1 MGTIIHKSDYIHDL
15 LRYIENNIAGDLD
28 AEFLS
33 NVGYVSLPKLY
44 RDFYNKTG
52 HSVKEYIRKRRL
64 SNALALIKT
73 SELEL
78 TDIAFNCG
86 YASYLTLW
94 RAIKQTLNLAPSEYK
109 NGNTYYFFPP
119 LDGQSLQ
126 SVTVLND
133 TIPQTRRI
141 LYYHSKLLGIENA
154 AIECFLEQFPDYNG
168 RIFGRNGKQIG
179 NKFCY
184 ELYVSATGIDY
195 NVLKSYGFEIAQEIP
210 VLMMTFA
217 TSTIRNIGSEINEAW
232 DYLYFDWLQDSM
244 FEYTEQPYYEEYL
257 IKNSKPTK
265 LKLYLPIRK
274 RHQETKIT
282 LVENPDLCF
291 ITAKAIGDNAEKMA
305 SRFVVDYI
313 TKNYPHIVNSS
324 KALFLQK
331 NGNTYICG
339 VQVNPD
345 LPFIES
351 EQITRIISQ
360 HHSYLILESRV
371 MGDYDRYVMMLL
383 LFAKN
388 NGMTVDK
395 QGIFAIY
402 NTIKGIDNISIKMY
416 CPVKIVIK

>member
-1 MGTIIHKSDYIHDL
+1 MGTTIHKSDYIRDL

-33 NVGYVSLPKLY
+33 SISYVSLPKLY
-44 RDFYNKTG
+44 RDFYNTTG

-86 YASYLTLW
+86 YSSYLTLW

-109 NGNTYYFFPP
+109 DGNTYYFFPP
-119 LDGQSLQ
+119 LDSQSLQ

-133 TIPQTRRI
+133 TIPQTRCI
-141 LYYHSKLLGIENA
+141 LYYDSKLLGIENT
-154 AIECFLEQFPDYNG
+154 AIEYFLEQFPNYNG
-168 RIFGRNGKQIG
+168 RIFGRNGKQTG

-184 ELYVSATGIDY
+184 ELYVTAIETDY
-195 NVLKSYGFEIAQEIP
+195 SVLKLSGFKVAQEIP
-210 VLMMTFA
+210 ALTTTFA
-217 TSTIRNIGSEINEAW
+217 TSTIRNIENEINAAW
-232 DYLYFDWLQDSM
+232 DYLYSDWLQDSM

-257 IKNSKPTK
+257 LKNSKPTK

-274 RHQETKIT
+274 RHQDTKIT

-291 ITAKAIGDNAEKMA
+291 ITAKATGSNAEKMA
-305 SRFVVDYI
+305 SGFVVDYV

-339 VQVNPD
+339 IQVNPG
-345 LPFIES
+345 LPFIEN
-351 EQITRIISQ
+351 EQVIRITTKL
-360 HHSYLILESRV
+360 HSYLILESRV

-383 LFAKN
+383 SFAKD
-388 NGMTVDK
+388 NGMTADK

-402 NTIKGIDNISIKMY
+402 NTAKGIDSISIKMY